1 MPPRSESD
9 LPLTLVSSAVL
20 CMGAY
25 YFHSRSSQQNNG
37 QSSPAAQPNDG
48 MGAVADLLKQL
59 LEQQSQLL
67 EQQAQPNDGMGA
79 VADLLKQL
87 LEQQSQLLGQQSQ
100 LLEQQSKPEKVVSGS
115 YYAVIDDIFNFQ
127 LQPLSGRAFTDD
139 YQRENC
145 PDYIV
150 AILRQRILTEGID
163 LPILENIG
171 VTTNGTTSGQHF
183 TFGDGLT
190 PRSSNGG
197 SGVGRSSSSLSQH
210 SSRTSRTSGT
220 SSTRSKN
227 SKGNGDGAE
236 TNDHIFGGK
245 TKPSKAHLWPPK
257 NPVCQEFYDDPASLG
272 LICGNLENFDLFQS
286 LQEKVGEREAIM
298 VLVRA
303 LADLRENKIFLPEL
317 HAPFYDEDL
326 DKGTLLIIPI
336 MSLQAAVN
344 WNKGEPY
351 SVLVIADSV
360 RTYNF
365 CNMDYMKL
373 PLTASPSDLTI
384 ATSFVTECIHSL
396 GYSLMNHKFDAL
408 SDDLDREDRYKPGG
422 KGSPEQKKASFQSKA
437 NTTLI
442 LQKLIN
448 ENGYKVLAP
457 EPKREYND
465 GSSKIPRLLKI
476 DFGDIA
482 NCRIPHPLMLG
493 KKAGIC
499 MHKYA
504 ATANPNA
511 YQAKNRNVQEYT
523 KMKGSMMLRPAC
535 GDPSKISV
543 QTWAEDDEMSDLK
556 TLESSVADSSD
567 ASDESSTDSMGTTV
581 GEKKVWN
588 LPAVIRIPRGY
599 SNT

>member
-20 CMGAY
+20 CVGAY

-37 QSSPAAQPNDG
+37 QSSPAAQQNDG
-48 MGAVADLLKQL
+48 MGAVADLLKQILEQQSKL
-59 LEQQSQLL
+59 LEQQSKP
-67 EQQAQPNDGMGA
+67 EKVVSG
-79 VADLLKQL
+79 LLKQL
-87 LEQQSQLLGQQSQ
+87 LEQQSQ

-115 YYAVIDDIFNFQ
+115 YYSVIDDIFNFQ

-139 YQRENC
+139 YQRKNC

-150 AILRQRILTEGID
+150 AILRQRILTERID
-163 LPILENIG
+163 LPILDNIG
-171 VTTNGTTSGQHF
+171 VTTKGTTSGQHF
-183 TFGDGLT
+183 TFDESLT

-197 SGVGRSSSSLSQH
+197 IGVGRSSSTLSQH
-210 SSRTSRTSGT
+210 SSRTSRTSST

-257 NPVCQEFYDDPASLG
+257 NPVCQEFYDDPASLE

-286 LQEKVGEREAIM
+286 LQQVVGEREATM

-326 DKGTLLIIPI
+326 DKGTLLVIPI
-336 MSLQAAVN
+336 MSLQEAVD

-351 SVLVIADSV
+351 SVLVVADSV

-365 CNMDYMKL
+365 CCMDYMKL
-373 PLTASPSDLTI
+373 PLTALPSDLTI

-396 GYSLMNHKFDAL
+396 GYSLMNNEFDAL
-408 SDDLDREDRYKPGG
+408 SDPEREGRFKPGG
-422 KGSPEQKKASFQSKA
+422 KGSPEQKNAPFQSKV
-437 NTTLI
+437 NMTLI
-442 LQKLIN
+442 LQQLIG
-448 ENGYKVLAP
+448 ENGILAP

-465 GSSKIPRLLKI
+465 GSSKFPRLLKI
-476 DFGDIA
+476 NFGDIA
-482 NCRIPHPLMLG
+482 HCRIPHPLLLG
-493 KKAGIC
+493 NKAGIC
-499 MHKYA
+499 MHEYA
-504 ATANPNA
+504 ARANPNA
-511 YQAKNRNVQEYT
+511 YQSNDHNVQEYT
-523 KMKGSMMLRPAC
+523 KMKGSMMLRHAC

-543 QTWAEDDEMSDLK
+543 QTWAEDDEMS
-556 TLESSVADSSD
+556 
-567 ASDESSTDSMGTTV
+567 
-581 GEKKVWN
+581 VWQ
-588 LPAVIRIPRGY
+588 IPRMQVMSPAPILLVPRWEKIKSG
-599 SNT
+599 TFQR

>member
-20 CMGAY
+20 CVGAY
-25 YFHSRSSQQNNG
+25 YFHSRSSQENNG
-37 QSSPAAQPNDG
+37 QSSPAAQQNDG

-59 LEQQSQLL
+59 LEQQSQHT
-67 EQQAQPNDGMGA
+67 
-79 VADLLKQL
+79 KQL
-87 LEQQSQLLGQQSQ
+87 LEQQSQHTKLLEQ

-150 AILRQRILTEGID
+150 AILRQRILTERID

-171 VTTNGTTSGQHF
+171 VTTKGTTSGQHF
-183 TFGDGLT
+183 TFAENLT

-197 SGVGRSSSSLSQH
+197 IGVGRSSSTLSQH
-210 SSRTSRTSGT
+210 SSRTSRTSST

-227 SKGNGDGAE
+227 SNGDGAE

-257 NPVCQEFYDDPASLG
+257 NPVCQEFYDDPASLE

-286 LQEKVGEREAIM
+286 LQEKVGEREATM

-303 LADLRENKIFLPEL
+303 LADLRENKIFLPEQ

-326 DKGTLLIIPI
+326 DKGTLLVIPI

-365 CNMDYMKL
+365 CSMDYMKL

-408 SDDLDREDRYKPGG
+408 SDSKREGRFKPGG
-422 KGSPEQKKASFQSKA
+422 KGSPEQKKASFQSKVDM
-437 NTTLI
+437 TLI
-442 LQKLIN
+442 LQQLIG
-448 ENGYKVLAP
+448 ENGDKILAP

-465 GSSKIPRLLKI
+465 GSSKFPRLLKI
-476 DFGDIA
+476 NFGDIA
-482 NCRIPHPLMLG
+482 HYRIPHPLVLG

-511 YQAKNRNVQEYT
+511 YQSNDRNVQEYT

-535 GDPSKISV
+535 GDPSKIIV
-543 QTWAEDDEMSDLK
+543 QTWAEDDEMSDRK

-567 ASDESSTDSMGTTV
+567 ASDDSSTDSMGTTV
-581 GEKKVWN
+581 GENKVWN